1 MSLFVIT
8 LFQCGFTV
16 ILVGLIRRYAQQ
28 HLLDAP
34 NARSSHS
41 IPTPRGGGLGSVLAY
56 VLLGG
61 YYFFTQQINLQYFAS
76 LIIGL
81 AIAGVGFMDDHRHV
95 PARWRMLVQ
104 LAASSAAVYCLPAPE
119 FIFTAWLG
127 YGVAVLF
134 ITWCINL
141 FNFMDGIDGIAG
153 VEAVFVASIL
163 GYLLWHTNTPLALLS
178 ISLASVSIG
187 FLVWNWPPAKIFMGD
202 VGSGYLGFIL
212 GVLILLAAQTDLAI
226 GCAGL
231 IAFAVFVVDATL
243 TLVQRIVSGQKFY
256 QAHCSHAYQHAAK
269 RYGHL
274 KVIAV
279 VCGINIL
286 FLFPLA
292 MLASYYPKFAWV
304 YLLIAYLP
312 LIGLAYGFRAGRMHG

>member
-1 MSLFVIT
+1 MSLLVIT
-8 LFQCGFTV
+8 LFQCGLTV
-16 ILVGLIRRYAQQ
+16 VLVGLIRGYAQQ
-28 HLLDAP
+28 HLIDAP

-56 VLLGG
+56 VLVGG
-61 YYFFTQQINLQYFAS
+61 YYFLVQQISLPYFTS
-76 LIIGL
+76 VVIGL
-81 AIAGVGFMDDHRHV
+81 AIAGVGFMDDHQHV
-95 PARWRMLVQ
+95 PAKWRMLVQ
-104 LAASSAAVYCLPAPE
+104 ITAASAAVFCLPVPE
-119 FIFTAWLG
+119 FFMTAWLG
-127 YGVAVLF
+127 YGLAVLF

-153 VEAVFVASIL
+153 VEAVFVASVL
-163 GYLLWHTNTPLALLS
+163 GYLLWPSNTGLALLA
-178 ISLASVSIG
+178 ISLASVSMG
-187 FLVWNWPPAKIFMGD
+187 FLLWNWPPAKIFMGD

-212 GVLILLAAQTDLAI
+212 GVLLLQAAETDLAI

-231 IAFAVFVVDATL
+231 IAFAVFVVDASL
-243 TLVQRIVSGQKFY
+243 TLVQRILSGQKFY

-274 KVIAV
+274 NVLVV

-286 FLFPLA
+286 YLFPLA
-292 MLASYYPKFAWV
+292 MLASAYPQHAWM

-312 LIGLAYGFRAGRMHG
+312 LIGVAYKFRAGRVHG